1 MYSEQATRQT
11 SQQAYRRVDI
21 ETSSQGKLIVMLF
34 NGAIQRAEEAGRQI
48 AAGNNNRAHEHLV
61 RAQDILAE
69 LRSALNPQAGEIAL
83 QLGRVYEYLNHLLV
97 RANIRK
103 DAQPLQECLAYLRE
117 LRDTWEKV
125 FQEVE
130 TAGESAPEPALNP
143 HGSSVLNVSS

>member
-1 MYSEQATRQT
+1 MYSENAARQA

-34 NGAIQRAEEAGRQI
+34 NGAIQRAEEAARQL
-48 AAGNNNRAHEHLV
+48 AAGNTNRAHEHLV

-97 RANIRK
+97 RANVRK
-103 DAQPLQECLAYLRE
+103 DAEPLQECLGYLRE
-117 LRDTWEKV
+117 LRDTWEQA
-125 FQEVE
+125 FQTVE
-130 TAGESAPEPALNP
+130 TTGEGSPEPTANP
-143 HGSSVLNVSS
+143 HGSSVLNISS